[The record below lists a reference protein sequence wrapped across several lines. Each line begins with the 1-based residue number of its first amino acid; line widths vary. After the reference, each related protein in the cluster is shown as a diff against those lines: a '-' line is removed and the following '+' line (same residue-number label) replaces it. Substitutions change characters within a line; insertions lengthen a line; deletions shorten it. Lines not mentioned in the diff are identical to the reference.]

1 MKHLFQELTTHK
13 TFETLSFRRKGDSVP
28 DTIEDRISAEYVNLS
43 AQLRR
48 AADYVAS
55 NPVDVATRSLRAMAQ
70 SSGVSPATFSRLAR
84 ILGFK
89 DYESLRETQ
98 RAAMGERLV
107 PYADRAEALRRGDQ
121 APETFLHRQ
130 AGICTQNIA
139 QLERTISGARLAAA
153 VEALHGAD
161 KVLLV
166 GLLGSA
172 GIADYIGYQAQFFA
186 RNWSVAGRSGAST
199 AAAFASMSTGDAVI
213 VLTKSPYAEASVRA
227 VRVART
233 NGFTTIVLTDSHA
246 CPALEVADHP
256 FIVPSQTANFFSSY
270 TATLVLIETMMSM
283 LVSRV
288 GPEAEARIR
297 ATEEQ
302 TRKLTE
308 V

>member
-1 MKHLFQELTTHK
+1 MP
-13 TFETLSFRRKGDSVP
+13 DS
-28 DTIEDRISAEYVNLS
+28 IEDRISAEYATLS
-43 AQLRR
+43 GQLRR
-48 AADYVAS
+48 AADFVAA

-84 ILGFK
+84 TLGFA

-98 RAAMGERLV
+98 RAAMGERMV

-130 AGICTQNIA
+130 AGICSQNIA
-139 QLERTISGARLAAA
+139 LLARTVSGERLAAA

-172 GIADYIGYQAQFFA
+172 GIADYICYQAQYFA
-186 RNWSVAGRSGAST
+186 RNWTVAGRSGSSLAAS
-199 AAAFASMSTGDAVI
+199 FASMAPGDAVL
-213 VLTKSPYAEASVRA
+213 VLTKAPYAGESIRA
-227 VRVART
+227 ARVARA
-233 NGFTTIVLTDSHA
+233 NGLKTIVLTDSHT

-302 TRKLTE
+302 TRHLTE

>member
-1 MKHLFQELTTHK
+1 M
-13 TFETLSFRRKGDSVP
+13 
-28 DTIEDRISAEYVNLS
+28 
-43 AQLRR
+43 
-48 AADYVAS
+48 
-55 NPVDVATRSLRAMAQ
+55 
-70 SSGVSPATFSRLAR
+70 
-84 ILGFK
+84 
-89 DYESLRETQ
+89 
-98 RAAMGERLV
+98 
-107 PYADRAEALRRGDQ
+107 
-121 APETFLHRQ
+121 
-130 AGICTQNIA
+130 
-139 QLERTISGARLAAA
+139 
-153 VEALHGAD
+153 
-161 KVLLV
+161 
-166 GLLGSA
+166 
-172 GIADYIGYQAQFFA
+172 
-186 RNWSVAGRSGAST
+186 
-199 AAAFASMSTGDAVI
+199 I

-233 NGFTTIVLTDSHA
+233 NGFTTSVLTDSHA

>member
-1 MKHLFQELTTHK
+1 M
-13 TFETLSFRRKGDSVP
+13 P
-28 DTIEDRISAEYVNLS
+28 DTIEDRISAEYPTLS
-43 AQLRR
+43 GQLRR
-48 AADYVAS
+48 AADFVAA

-84 ILGFK
+84 TLGFE

-107 PYADRAEALRRGDQ
+107 PYAQRAEELRRGDQ
-121 APETFLHRQ
+121 APQTFLHRQ
-130 AGICTQNIA
+130 AGVCSQNIA
-139 QLERTISGARLAAA
+139 LLERTISGERLSAA
-153 VEALHGAD
+153 VDALHDAG

-172 GIADYIGYQAQFFA
+172 GIADYICYQAQYFA
-186 RNWSVAGRSGAST
+186 RNWAVAGRSGSSLAAS
-199 AAAFASMSTGDAVI
+199 FASMSPGDAVI
-213 VLTKSPYAEASVRA
+213 VLTKAPYARDSIRA
-227 VRVART
+227 AQVARA
-233 NGFTTIVLTDSHA
+233 NGFRTIVLTDSHT

-302 TRKLTE
+302 TRQLTE